1 MTFEELVQQ
10 ERGEQDNKWGIQNHK
25 PSAWLAILMEEIGEM
40 SSAIIKQYWKPT
52 MQRDTNMEHELIQ
65 CATVLKAMWECGK
78 RNGWL

>member
-10 ERGEQDNKWGIQNHK
+10 ERIEQDNKWGIQDHK
-25 PSAWLAILMEEIGEM
+25 PSVWLAILMEEIGEM
-40 SSAIIKQYWKPT
+40 SSAIIKQDWKPL

-65 CATVLKAMWECGK
+65 GTAVLKAMWECGK